1 MDYDFKLELI
11 LRDFPI
17 IRDKVYMKD
26 GALTSDQFR
35 QSRQLLI
42 SSVLIMDQIPK

>member
-26 GALTSDQFR
+26 GASGQRTS
-35 QSRQLLI
+35 SYCTC
-42 SSVLIMDQIPK
+42 

>member
-1 MDYDFKLELI
+1 MDYDFKSELI

-26 GALTSDQFR
+26 GAPDRTNLDNQGNY
-35 QSRQLLI
+35 
-42 SSVLIMDQIPK
+42 